1 MKLNRIIVIAVMTVT
16 VLLSSCNKNNST
28 ESESLSEST
37 QAVDE
42 TTDSSKNVNALS
54 FDNNHESATDNQ
66 ISVEEKTE
74 PEKSKYQIIVER
86 IKSIG
91 YQTEDPLKTNYT
103 GPYDGWYTWHTREN
117 NYDINDKRLSKEK
130 LLSTLWLLDDKLYY
144 SYRLLFYSD
153 DYFKIGSHWDGPDAF
168 GRYKVEDGKVILYD
182 YDHVQ
187 RDIYDRIFTSEEV
200 IGELKFE
207 SDSFLV
213 DNELLFNGVRF
224 IPNGCPKLDGSHA
237 LIDGINAIA
246 VNLKVVLTDNVKFRT
261 APNTKAETMVSEI
274 YEEIFHNEP
283 NWRMPDCLIK
293 GEVLTLYARTE
304 NPETIDGATA
314 YWYYTGMPMVTGY
327 YQYGW
332 IFGGW
337 FEDYDE
343 AKKDEYFEMRRK
355 YFQ

>member
-1 MKLNRIIVIAVMTVT
+1 M
-16 VLLSSCNKNNST
+16 
-28 ESESLSEST
+28 
-37 QAVDE
+37 
-42 TTDSSKNVNALS
+42 
-54 FDNNHESATDNQ
+54 
-66 ISVEEKTE
+66 
-74 PEKSKYQIIVER
+74 
-86 IKSIG
+86 
-91 YQTEDPLKTNYT
+91 
-103 GPYDGWYTWHTREN
+103 
-117 NYDINDKRLSKEK
+117 
-130 LLSTLWLLDDKLYY
+130 
-144 SYRLLFYSD
+144 
-153 DYFKIGSHWDGPDAF
+153 GSHYVGVDAF
-168 GRYKVEDGKVILYD
+168 GKYKIEDGKVILYD

-187 RDIYDRIFTSEEV
+187 RDFYDKMFSSEEA

-237 LIDGINAIA
+237 LIDGINAVA
-246 VNLKVVLTDNVKFRT
+246 VNLEVVLTDNVKFRT
-261 APNTKAETMVSEI
+261 APNTKADTMVSEI

-283 NWRMPDCLIK
+283 NWRIPDGLIK

-304 NPETIDGATA
+304 NPETIDGVTA

-343 AKKDEYFEMRRK
+343 TKKDEYFEMRRK
-355 YFQ
+355 YFE